1 MANTIKM
8 KFSTVANKVPAAGAL
23 VPRELAIN
31 TTDGKVYTKKENG
44 DVVLIGANDLSSFNN
59 DMSEIVSTAPTD
71 GTGYPVGHVWYVI

>member
-8 KFSTVANKVPAAGAL
+8 KFSSVADRVPTASAL

-31 TTDGKVYTKKENG
+31 TTDGKVYTKKEDG
-44 DVVLIGANDLSSFNN
+44 SVVLIGANDLSSFNN

-71 GTGYPVGHVWYVI
+71 GTGYPVGTSGT

>member
-8 KFSTVANKVPAAGAL
+8 KYSTVAGKVPAASAL

-44 DVVLIGANDLSSFNN
+44 DVVCVGSNDLSDYNN
-59 DMSEIVSTAPTD
+59 DMWEVTSTNPTS
-71 GTGYPVGHVWYVI
+71 GSGYPTGYVWYVV